1 MYALFAI
8 CCPQATIIL
17 VTNSPITTL
26 QPPFNILI
34 FQHFNAPTPQSQKNY
49 NREEQRKAKNGI
61 FVDVN
66 KNSPA

>member
-34 FQHFNAPTPQSQKNY
+34 FQQFNAPTPQSQKKSQPGRTTESKKRY
-49 NREEQRKAKNGI
+49 
-61 FVDVN
+61 FC
-66 KNSPA
+66 